1 MGLFKKKDE
10 HDPFLDMAE
19 EAASLPRGDEDL
31 VQQSKK
37 YRRLRVAAQ
46 YSPVAAIV
54 AACAAFGSL
63 ALIPEQPDPIEPTL
77 TTEGKA
83 VAVSEVQSWLA
94 EKPSPLPQGKFLGWD
109 GYTDVPFP
117 EVNDEE
123 KNKSSYKPPT
133 YSVERHHFSV
143 EGPDNALYRVD
154 VQVAIDEST
163 GPHII
168 GDPSLMPRP
177 ITETDFQPD
186 SPWPGMTDSGNV
198 PDSVN
203 TAIVSW
209 QKAFVSGNSDELRQ
223 IVGDQNESHVYL
235 PLAGVESAEVEVT
248 NSAFFTENEDG
259 DDVPGP
265 TMLARVEITPT
276 WASTGASATDQSA
289 QMPVLTYDL
298 LITDAQSGS
307 PKVVAW
313 GGPGEGQELKKYGN
327 AVTGM
332 NDQIVRGDD
341 ANGSDDTTGEDSS
354 GDQPGD
360 DVAPLPD
367 GEDSASDA
375 DADGNQ

>member
-1 MGLFKKKDE
+1 M
-10 HDPFLDMAE
+10 
-19 EAASLPRGDEDL
+19 
-31 VQQSKK
+31 
-37 YRRLRVAAQ
+37 
-46 YSPVAAIV
+46 
-54 AACAAFGSL
+54 
-63 ALIPEQPDPIEPTL
+63 